1 MRVLLDTH
9 AFLWW
14 INDDS
19 RLSRRA
25 RRIMGAEANEVFF
38 STASG
43 WEIAI
48 KARLG
53 RLRLASADLESF
65 VAEQLASN
73 GFQVL
78 PVNLQHALR
87 TCRLPDHHQD
97 PFDRLLVAQAAV
109 ENFPLLSG
117 DRRLSAYAIRVLW

>member
-1 MRVLLDTH
+1 LKVLLDTH

-25 RRIMGAEANEVFF
+25 RGIMRDEANEVFF
-38 STASG
+38 SAASG

-53 RLRLASADLESF
+53 RLSLVSADLESF

-78 PVNLQHALR
+78 SVNLQHALR
-87 TCRLPDHHQD
+87 TYRLPGHHKD
-97 PFDRLLVAQAAV
+97 PLDRLLVAQAAV

-117 DRRLSAYAIRVLW
+117 DRGLKAYAIRVLW